1 MSDIVK
7 QLLRENKRKRD
18 NMRANGL
25 GHPHLILMEKEAA
38 DRITE
43 LEREV
48 SALKDYKI
56 YGVAYQHE
64 DTGVQGV
71 VDIWQV
77 EQGFFDNNPRLHEI
91 GTVVLLPPSDG
102 VEI

>member
-1 MSDIVK
+1 MSD
-7 QLLRENKRKRD
+7 LFDEW
-18 NMRANGL
+18 
-25 GHPHLILMEKEAA
+25 EAYCKDGSDISFKNFA
-38 DRITE
+38 EAKVTE
-43 LEREV
+43 LEAEV